1 MVTGVENVHS
11 KALHAKTN
19 MLNVLQQMC
28 AKYSCERFIKEM
40 NYTSSSN
47 IVLWCGQ
54 RKFYASYYSLTAA
67 NTL

>member
-11 KALHAKTN
+11 KALHAKKN

-28 AKYSCERFIKEM
+28 TKYSCERFIKEM